1 MTDDSGPGGFNRT
14 SRSSVGHTFAA
25 ATDGLPMSR
34 RAYPASI
41 HPKFVSGG
49 LLHWQ
54 MTEVIAKH
62 RPVLANR
69 IAELGGETVAFELG
83 DHVGGLLIALTGG
96 DPGARADE
104 LSEFEAA
111 ASRPDERLLPALGR
125 AWTATGGSCG
135 NRWDDEKCCH
145 RRSLRVQT
153 SVRVTM
159 HDGFEEKP
167 KPLLERNIC
176 SSIMS
181 QLCHFGNP
189 LVANKGPVLPCIFA
203 PIDVFMIHSIR
214 YMTRRNVLL
223 HNRAGV
229 ARLTRRSMP
238 CRLATR

>member
-1 MTDDSGPGGFNRT
+1 MYT
-14 SRSSVGHTFAA
+14 H
-25 ATDGLPMSR
+25 
-34 RAYPASI
+34 
-41 HPKFVSGG
+41 SGG

-54 MTEVIAKH
+54 MTEAIAKH

-135 NRWDDEKCCH
+135 NRRDDGKCCH

-153 SVRVTM
+153 SVRATM
-159 HDGFEEKP
+159 HDGFREGP

-189 LVANKGPVLPCIFA
+189 LVASRG
-203 PIDVFMIHSIR
+203 HGS
-214 YMTRRNVLL
+214 LL
-223 HNRAGV
+223 HFHADRCIIE
-229 ARLTRRSMP
+229 T
-238 CRLATR
+238 